1 MGRKRKPVLDE
12 NGEELFR
19 NLDGTIIRVQ
29 EDKTNQTYIL
39 WRGSDKV
46 ASNRYKRKIIKAYQK
61 LIDETLEKNKS
72 NLIHFDIERQKQEIN
87 IIPLHVKKDW
97 RKIKK
102 IIEANEAQIRKD
114 HNVEDIDFSTEK
126 ILLRIKNHNHGAY
139 KPLILQN
146 NCYLIYNNL
155 TEEEALQLFESRK
168 SDYATF
174 EDNNRLKRFSVD
186 QNRLAR
192 QDYFI
197 SDEEIINAFLVL
209 LKKDKYKVARLSGIE
224 EFTYLE
230 DIKAPVKIKLSEM
243 LKPYLEK
250 EDKPLSK
257 KTKIDA
263 KNWWKEFCKVVQKQY
278 INDIEKSDVKK
289 YKDYLTSKMRKNKY
303 GNVWYNKRFTQVKTI
318 IKYTLDETNEGYMNR
333 KKLEEIL
340 IGYFKKLFK
349 PINRNLNGI
358 PKSEATP
365 ISIENYHKILRHC
378 IERNDLQWT
387 AMLLLSLNC
396 AMYPKDIQD
405 LLKVDIDLEKR
416 VLKMIREKT
425 GVIKFAYLWQETCDA
440 LKVYWE
446 ENNKHSKYA
455 IISNF
460 GTNYKAQSIRNKM
473 AAIVK
478 RLGIDKSVKYEHLR
492 DTTST
497 ICAEMGISDIQI
509 KALLGHQVATGQ
521 TKNYIA
527 KRPKEMTEKAVKV
540 IYDHYKIPK
549 IINSQ

>member
-1 MGRKRKPVLDE
+1 MGRKRKPVYDE

-19 NLDGTIIRVQ
+19 NLDGTIVRVQ
-29 EDKTNQTYIL
+29 EDKANQTYIL
-39 WRGSDKV
+39 WQGKEKV
-46 ASNRYKRKIIKAYQK
+46 DSNRNKSKIIKAYQN
-61 LIDETLEKNKS
+61 LIDAILEKNKS
-72 NLIHFDIERQKQEIN
+72 NLIHFNIEREKQEIN

-97 RKIKK
+97 GKIKK
-102 IIEANEAQIRKD
+102 IIEANETQIRRN
-114 HNVEDIDFSTEK
+114 HNVEDIDFPTEK
-126 ILLRIKNHNHGAY
+126 LFSRIKNHRLGAY

-146 NCYLIYNNL
+146 DCYLLFNNL
-155 TEEEALQLFESRK
+155 TEEEALQFFEGHK

-174 EDNNRLKRFSVD
+174 RDKNRLNRFSVS
-186 QNRLAR
+186 QNSFAR

-197 SDEEIINAFLVL
+197 SDEEIINAFLKL
-209 LKKDKYKVARLSGIE
+209 LKKDKYKVARISGIE
-224 EFTYLE
+224 EFAYLE
-230 DIKAPVKIKLSEM
+230 DIKAPVKIRLSEM
-243 LKPYLEK
+243 LEPYLEK
-250 EDKPLSK
+250 QDKPLSK
-257 KTKIDA
+257 KTKLDA
-263 KNWWKEFCKVVQKQY
+263 KNWWKEFCRVVQKQY
-278 INDIEKSDVKK
+278 INDIEKSDIKK
-289 YKDYLTSKMRKNKY
+289 YKDYLTTKMRKNKY
-303 GNVWYNKRFTQVKTI
+303 GNVWYNKRFTQVQTI

-333 KKLEEIL
+333 KKIEEIL

-349 PINRNLNGI
+349 RIKRNLNGK

-365 ISIENYHKILRHC
+365 ISIENYHRILRHC

-416 VLKMIREKT
+416 VLKMVREKT

-440 LKVYWE
+440 LAVYWE
-446 ENNKHSKYA
+446 EKNKHSKYA

-478 RLGIDKSVKYEHLR
+478 RLGIDKTVKYEHLR

-540 IYDHYKIPK
+540 IYDHYKISE
-549 IINSQ
+549 IINHQ